1 MAKYESICELMEKRI
16 RLGDYA
22 MKEIPAEERLAL
34 EVGVSRMTARRAVM
48 RLVERGILVRKPNG
62 RVVVNR
68 QSLEADAQPQ
78 VALLMPAFVSLT
90 FERWL
95 ISAEVAASK
104 LNMRVRKVDYVHW
117 DDPTIAE
124 TFENFDGVFLV
135 PSSEEVPPQVIQ
147 RFRLQTTPLVVLD
160 SDWTADGLRSID
172 LAPPRQ
178 MRRLLDHLWDL
189 GHRKIACLNTQP
201 HSSAVIARLKER
213 ADWEAERGVSGRLID
228 DPVQPR
234 GDTTV
239 QAYEVMSKF
248 LQARRPDFTAIVA
261 TTVTPAIGAMR
272 ALYEAGIKVGKDLSL
287 CAVNDE
293 GLAKYMCPSLT
304 CTQMPDPEPFL
315 AVGYEW
321 MTGRGGWDKS
331 QLLLQPADVS
341 LFKGESTG
349 PCREESAPRSA

>member
-1 MAKYESICELMEKRI
+1 MAKYETVCELMERRI

-68 QSLEADAQPQ
+68 QSFEGDAPPQ
-78 VALLMPAFVSLT
+78 IALLVPAFVSLT

-95 ISAEVAASK
+95 TSAEVAASK
-104 LNMRVRKVDYVHW
+104 LQMRVRKVDYVHW

-135 PSSEEVPPQVIQ
+135 PTSAEVPPQIMQ
-147 RFRLQTTPLVVLD
+147 RLRAQTTPLVVLD
-160 SDWTADGLRSID
+160 SNWTSDGLRSID

-178 MRRLLDHLWDL
+178 IRTLLDHLWSL
-189 GHRKIACLNTQP
+189 GHRRIACLNTQP
-201 HSSAVIARLKER
+201 HSSAIIARLNER
-213 ADWEAERGVSGRLID
+213 SAWEAEHGISGRLID

-234 GDTTV
+234 GDTTEK
-239 QAYEVMSKF
+239 AYEVMSKF

-272 ALYEAGIKVGKDLSL
+272 ALFEAGIKVGRDVSL

-293 GLAKYMCPSLT
+293 GLARYLCPSLT

-321 MTGRGGWDKS
+321 MTGRGAWNER
-331 QLLLQPADVS
+331 LLLQPADVS
-341 LFKGESTG
+341 LFVGESTG
-349 PCREESAPRSA
+349 PCLDEAPSRST